1 MGVLKI
7 PTPTLTLPLAGGGN
21 GVAYLPSA
29 HRIRDEYVPNRNA
42 RYIQTVLAALVV
54 MLWSMIGVV
63 HAAPEFPALSG
74 RVVDDAGLLSTSA
87 RAQLSQL
94 SEQYERTT
102 SNQLVVVTVKSLQG
116 YPVEDFGYQLGRF
129 WGIGQKGQNNGV
141 LLIVA
146 PNEREVRIEVGYG
159 LEGKLT
165 DALSSHIIQ
174 GQILPRFKLGDY
186 EGGTIAGA
194 QAIVAVFAGEE
205 LPAPVATPSIRAP
218 QMPIPAL
225 LIFGVIAGQ
234 FLARFLSR
242 VFAGTLVG
250 AIAAAV
256 VWFTSGA
263 VLMSVLAG
271 IGIFVFVALSGRG
284 GGMPWMGGRG
294 GGGFGGGGFSGGGG
308 SFGGG
313 GASGRW

>member
-1 MGVLKI
+1 MVAAHRVG
-7 PTPTLTLPLAGGGN
+7 TLCVVSGWKWQALPLLVTLWLLCA
-21 GVAYLPSA
+21 SA
-29 HRIRDEYVPNRNA
+29 H
-42 RYIQTVLAALVV
+42 AAL
-54 MLWSMIGVV
+54 
-63 HAAPEFPALSG
+63 EFPALTG
-74 RVVDDAGLLSTSA
+74 RVVDDAGLLSAAT
-87 RAQLSQL
+87 RAQLTQL
-94 SEQYERTT
+94 SEQHERTST
-102 SNQLVVVTVKSLQG
+102 NQLVIVTVKSLQG
-116 YPVEDFGYQLGRF
+116 YPVEDFGYQLGRH

-159 LEGKLT
+159 LEGQLT

-174 GQILPRFKLGDY
+174 SQILPHFKRGDY
-186 EGGTIAGA
+186 EGGIVAGA
-194 QAIVAVFAGEE
+194 QAIVAVFAGEA
-205 LPAPVATPSIRAP
+205 LPATPNPPRIAAP

-225 LIFGVIAGQ
+225 LIFGVIVGQ
-234 FLARFLSR
+234 ILAMFLSR
-242 VFAGTLVG
+242 VFAGTLAG

-256 VWFTSGA
+256 VWFISGTL
-263 VLMSVLAG
+263 LMSAFAAIV
-271 IGIFVFVALSGRG
+271 IFVLVALSGRG

>member
-1 MGVLKI
+1 MM
-7 PTPTLTLPLAGGGN
+7 
-21 GVAYLPSA
+21 
-29 HRIRDEYVPNRNA
+29 
-42 RYIQTVLAALVV
+42 AAA
-54 MLWSMIGVV
+54 
-63 HAAPEFPALSG
+63 HAAPEFPALTG
-74 RVVDDAGLLSTSA
+74 RVVDEAELLSAAT
-87 RAQLSQL
+87 RAQLTQL
-94 SEQYERTT
+94 AEQHERTT
-102 SNQLVVVTVKSLQG
+102 ANQLVVVTVKSLQG

-174 GQILPRFKLGDY
+174 GQILPRFKSGDY
-186 EGGTIAGA
+186 EGGIVAGA

-205 LPAPVATPSIRAP
+205 LPVSMAKPSIAAP

-225 LIFGVIAGQ
+225 LIFGVVIGQ
-234 FLARFLSR
+234 ILAKIFSR
-242 VFAGTLVG
+242 VLAGTLVG
-250 AIAAAV
+250 GIAAAV

-263 VLMSVLAG
+263 VLMSVFAG
-271 IGIFVFVALSGRG
+271 IAIFVFVALSGRG
-284 GGMPWMGGRG
+284 GGMPWMGGRGG

>member
-1 MGVLKI
+1 
-7 PTPTLTLPLAGGGN
+7 
-21 GVAYLPSA
+21 
-29 HRIRDEYVPNRNA
+29 
-42 RYIQTVLAALVV
+42 
-54 MLWSMIGVV
+54 MLWLIMGAA

-74 RVVDDAGLLSTSA
+74 RVVDEAGLLSAAT
-87 RAQLSQL
+87 RAQLTQL
-94 SEQYERTT
+94 SEQHERST

-129 WGIGQKGQNNGV
+129 WGIGQKGRNNGV

-159 LEGKLT
+159 LEGQLT

-174 GQILPRFKLGDY
+174 GQILPRFKSGDY
-186 EGGTIAGA
+186 EGGIVAGA

-205 LPAPVATPSIRAP
+205 LPAAVGTSGIHAS

-225 LIFGVIAGQ
+225 LIFGVVIGQ
-234 FLARFLSR
+234 ILAKIFSR
-242 VFAGTLVG
+242 VLAGTLVG
-250 AIAAAV
+250 GIAAAV
-256 VWFTSGA
+256 VWFVSGT
-263 VLMSVLAG
+263 VLMSVFAG
-271 IGIFVFVALSGRG
+271 IAIFVLVALSGRG
-284 GGMPWMGGRG
+284 GGMPWMGGRGGG

>member
-1 MGVLKI
+1 MVAGVEEH
-7 PTPTLTLPLAGGGN
+7 TFPLQGGRSGW
-21 GVAYLPSA
+21 GCRGKGHSSDVAN
-29 HRIRDEYVPNRNA
+29 RIGA
-42 RYIQTVLAALVV
+42 LFVL
-54 MLWSMIGVV
+54 LWSLISIV
-63 HAAPEFPALSG
+63 HAAPEFPALTG
-74 RVVDDAGLLSTSA
+74 RVVDDAGLLSETTRA
-87 RAQLSQL
+87 RLTQL
-94 SEQYERTT
+94 SEQHEQAT

-116 YPVEDFGYQLGRF
+116 YPVEDYGYQLGRH

-174 GQILPRFKLGDY
+174 GQILPRFKRGDY
-186 EGGTIAGA
+186 EGGIVAGA
-194 QAIVAVFAGEE
+194 QAIVAVFSGEE
-205 LPAPVATPSIRAP
+205 LPPAVAPPNARAP

-234 FLARFLSR
+234 FLAMFLSR
-242 VFAGTLVG
+242 VFAGTLAG
-250 AIAAAV
+250 GLAAAV
-256 VWFTSGA
+256 VWFMTGA
-263 VLMSVLAG
+263 ALMSVFAAIL
-271 IGIFVFVALSGRG
+271 IFIFVALSGRG
-284 GGMPWMGGRG
+284 GGIPWMGGGRG

>member
-1 MGVLKI
+1 MVARLVHDVSLPPARGEECAVPFVVQRLANKKFGVFLI
-7 PTPTLTLPLAGGGN
+7 L
-21 GVAYLPSA
+21 
-29 HRIRDEYVPNRNA
+29 
-42 RYIQTVLAALVV
+42 
-54 MLWSMIGVV
+54 LWSMIGVA
-63 HAAPEFPALSG
+63 HAAPEFPALTG

-87 RAQLSQL
+87 RAQLTQL

-116 YPVEDFGYQLGRF
+116 NPVEDFGYQLGRF

-186 EGGTIAGA
+186 EGGVIAGA

-205 LPAPVATPSIRAP
+205 LPAPVATPSLRAP

-225 LIFGVIAGQ
+225 LIFGVMAGQ

-250 AIAAAV
+250 AVAAAV

>member
-1 MGVLKI
+1 MLG
-7 PTPTLTLPLAGGGN
+7 
-21 GVAYLPSA
+21 
-29 HRIRDEYVPNRNA
+29 
-42 RYIQTVLAALVV
+42 ALFIL
-54 MLWSMIGVV
+54 LWSMIGIA
-63 HAAPEFPALSG
+63 HAAPDFPALTG
-74 RVVDDAGLLSTSA
+74 RVVDDAGLLSAAT
-87 RAQLSQL
+87 RAQLTQL
-94 SEQYERTT
+94 SEQHERTT
-102 SNQLVVVTVKSLQG
+102 SNQLVIVTVKSLQG
-116 YPVEDFGYQLGRF
+116 YAIEDYGHQLGRH

-141 LLIVA
+141 VLIVA

-159 LEGKLT
+159 LEGQLT
-165 DALSSHIIQ
+165 DALSSNIIQ

-186 EGGTIAGA
+186 EGGVVAGA
-194 QAIVAVFAGEE
+194 QAIVAVFAGEA
-205 LPAPVATPSIRAP
+205 LPAPVATPGIRAP

-225 LIFGVIAGQ
+225 LIFGVVIGQ
-234 FLARFLSR
+234 ILARFLSR
-242 VFAGTLVG
+242 AFAGTLVG

-271 IGIFVFVALSGRG
+271 IAIFVFVALSGRG